1 VKAYHVFIISKVEKG
16 IRKYVYK
23 KTNHANCFDHV
34 YNNFRIHNSDK
45 DYKHDEVGIKRNK
58 SEYTVNVC
66 KEESNSAIIQHI
78 ANKNKDDLIVG
89 EEEIHH
95 DEFFKC

>member
-1 VKAYHVFIISKVEKG
+1 VEKG
-16 IRKYVYK
+16 KYESMYK
-23 KTNHANCFDHV
+23 KTNYTNCFDHV
-34 YNNFRIHNSDK
+34 YNNFRNHDSDK
-45 DYKHDEVGIKRNK
+45 DCKHEEVGTKRNK

-78 ANKNKDDLIVG
+78 TNKNKDDLTVG

-95 DEFFKC
+95 GEFFKC